1 MSITKVI
8 DFQKIYGNM
17 IFEVIIVG
25 FSENLYAL
33 RTHASLSQ
41 KELAEKL
48 GVAQASINY
57 WEKGQRTPSI
67 DMVVLIAKYFN
78 VSLDDLLGTAQSNI
92 TDSVN
97 TLAAHFDGEQYTKEE
112 MNRIMEYA
120 KFVKSMRAN
129 KEDK

>member
-1 MSITKVI
+1 
-8 DFQKIYGNM
+8 M

-33 RTHASLSQ
+33 RTHESLSQ

-78 VSLDDLLGTAQSNI
+78 VSLDDLLGTTQSSI

-112 MNRIMEYA
+112 MDRIMEYA

-129 KEDK
+129 KKDK